1 MLTIK
6 TIVITLLIKFI
17 LQRKR
22 KIKLIIDEFNT
33 HNDLLLN
40 VPMWNLKTTFD
51 TYYLHFLIFDPSKNT
66 DSNII
71 RLRRKVVS
79 NSVVNEK
86 T

>member
-1 MLTIK
+1 MINY
-6 TIVITLLIKFI
+6 IG
-17 LQRKR
+17 
-22 KIKLIIDEFNT
+22 IKLIIDEFNT
-33 HNDLLLN
+33 HNDLLL
-40 VPMWNLKTTFD
+40 D
-51 TYYLHFLIFDPSKNT
+51 TYYLHFLIFDPSKDT

>member
-1 MLTIK
+1 MINY
-6 TIVITLLIKFI
+6 IG
-17 LQRKR
+17 
-22 KIKLIIDEFNT
+22 IKLIIDEFNT

-40 VPMWNLKTTFD
+40 VSMWNLKTTFD
-51 TYYLHFLIFDPSKNT
+51 TCYLHFLIFDPSKNT

-79 NSVVNEK
+79 ESVVNEK

>member
-1 MLTIK
+1 MINY
-6 TIVITLLIKFI
+6 IG
-17 LQRKR
+17 
-22 KIKLIIDEFNT
+22 IKLIIDEFNT

-51 TYYLHFLIFDPSKNT
+51 TYYLHFLIFDPSKDT

-79 NSVVNEK
+79 NSLVNEK